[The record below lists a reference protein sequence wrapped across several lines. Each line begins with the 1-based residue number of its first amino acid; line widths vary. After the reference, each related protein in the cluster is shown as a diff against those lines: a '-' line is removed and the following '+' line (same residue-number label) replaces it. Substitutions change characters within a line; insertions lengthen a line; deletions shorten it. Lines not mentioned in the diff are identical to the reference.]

1 MIEKFLDNYGYKNFN
16 LLTKY
21 FSYGVFLFLV
31 LPIII
36 LVPLSFNSGSFFTF
50 TPEMLSLDPAGFSLR
65 WYEDFLNNESWILA
79 VKNSFFIAIVSS
91 AVAIILG
98 TVAAIGL
105 NSDKMPFKGVVMIL
119 LISPMIVP
127 LIILAAGMYFFY
139 SYTGLLNSYTGIII
153 AHAIL
158 GVPFVVINVLTSL
171 NAYDQNLTKASYSL
185 GANQVSTFF
194 NITFP
199 IIRPGII
206 SGGLFAFITSF
217 DEIVIILFLANP
229 EQRTIP
235 KQMFSGLREQISPTI
250 LAASTLLLL
259 FSIILL
265 LGVQYAER
273 RKEKIRGI
281 ENSH

>member
-1 MIEKFLDNYGYKNFN
+1 MINNFLDKYGYKNFN
-16 LLTKY
+16 TLAKY

-65 WYEDFLNNESWILA
+65 WYKEFLNSESWILA
-79 VKNSFFIAIVSS
+79 VKNSFFIATVSS

-98 TVAAIGL
+98 TVAALGL

-139 SYTGLLNSYTGIII
+139 AYTGLLNSYTGIII
-153 AHAIL
+153 AHAVL

-185 GANQVSTFF
+185 GANEVSTFF

-217 DEIVIILFLANP
+217 DEIVIILFLASP

-250 LAASTLLLL
+250 LAASTLLLVL
-259 FSIILL
+259 SILL
-265 LGVQYAER
+265 LVGVQYAER

-281 ENSH
+281 EESH

>member
-1 MIEKFLDNYGYKNFN
+1 MINNFLDKYGYKNFN
-16 LLTKY
+16 TLAKY

-65 WYEDFLNNESWILA
+65 WYKEFLNSESWLLA

-98 TVAAIGL
+98 TVAALGL
-105 NSDKMPFKGVVMIL
+105 NSEKMPFKGIVMIL

-139 SYTGLLNSYTGIII
+139 AYTGLLNSYTGIII
-153 AHAIL
+153 AHAVL

-185 GANQVSTFF
+185 GANEISTFF

-259 FSIILL
+259 LSIILL
-265 LGVQYAER
+265 VGVQYAER
-273 RKEKIRGI
+273 RKEKIRGT
-281 ENSH
+281 EESH